1 MKRRFKW
8 LVAAFAVIL
17 LAVAIGRAIDAR
29 RQQAE
34 RVTGTPAIPAVELA
48 PADLVEFRVR
58 ELVTSQP
65 VSGSLRAVETA
76 QLKAR
81 VAGVLQS
88 LTLREGERVGAGQVV
103 ARIDDTDPAARLRQA
118 NQQAE
123 AARAQLRLAERALAD
138 NRALVERGFISRAA
152 LDASVSNAAAARAN
166 LLAAQAAADVARKAL
181 DDTVLRAPIG
191 GLVSQRFAQ
200 PGERLAV
207 DARIVEIVD
216 LSRIELEASVPPE
229 ALAALTIGAPA
240 QLDIDGLAELVPA
253 RLARISPATV
263 PGARAVNVYLAIDP
277 HPALRHGLFA
287 SGRIELERR
296 PLPSA
301 PESAIRND
309 RSRPHV
315 LVVEDGRIVAREV
328 VTGAR
333 GRSAEDDTPLVEIR
347 EGLPEGATLLAG
359 RLGRIAE
366 GTPVSLTGVR

>member
-1 MKRRFKW
+1 MKRWFKW
-8 LVAAFAVIL
+8 FVAALAAIL

-29 RQQAE
+29 RQQAG
-34 RVTGTPAIPAVELA
+34 RVAAMPAVPSIELS

-58 ELVTSQP
+58 ELVTSQS
-65 VSGSLRAVETA
+65 VSGSLRAVDTA

-81 VAGVLQS
+81 VAGVLDS
-88 LTLREGERVGAGQVV
+88 VTAREGERVSAGQVI
-103 ARIDDTDPAARLRQA
+103 ARIDDADPAARLRQA

-123 AARAQLRLAERALAD
+123 AARAQLQLAERTLAD
-138 NRALVERGFISRAA
+138 NRSLVERGFISRAA
-152 LDASVSNAAAARAN
+152 LDASVSNSAAARAS

-216 LSRIELEASVPPE
+216 LSRIELEANVPPE

-240 QLDIDGLAELVPA
+240 QLDIDGLAESVRA

-263 PGARAVNVYLAIDP
+263 PGARAVNVYLTVDP

-296 PLPSA
+296 RLPSV

-315 LVVEDGRIVAREV
+315 LVVEENRIVAREI

-333 GRSAEDDTPLVEIR
+333 GRSADDDLPLVEIR

-366 GTPVSLTGVR
+366 GTPVSLTGAR